1 MSLRPDVSLPWT
13 MPLGTNLDLEP
24 LTSKAAAWR
33 GWSVDWPMLALALGL
48 SLVYLWS
55 VWRVH
60 RCGRP
65 WPWYRTLAFL
75 AGTAALVLITH
86 SFLGTYADTLFWV
99 RATMVSAV
107 FIVVPLL
114 LALGMPVTLAAAAMA
129 PARRRA
135 AAALLRSPTARRLG
149 HPFVGAALF
158 LILPWIYFFSPWFEA
173 TMRQEA
179 VDVASLTLFLVLG
192 FVYYC
197 TRLQLDPVPARYP
210 QLLSMFIGMGEVIA
224 NAALGLALITGGG
237 IIAPDFYAEV
247 GRDWGPSLSLD
258 QKIGGGWYWLVGHIA
273 GVPFIILA
281 FWLARLADAE
291 TAREVDAVLDELHA
305 DEGPLLKPWWESDPR
320 FAHLRTGERPGG
332 TESPPTTAR
341 SSD

>member
-1 MSLRPDVSLPWT
+1 MPVQPDVSLPWAVQ
-13 MPLGTNLDLEP
+13 LGTNLEP
-24 LTSKAAAWR
+24 LTSKAAAGR
-33 GWSVDWPMLALALGL
+33 GWSLDGPVLAVALGL
-48 SLVYLWS
+48 SLVYLWG

-60 RCGRP
+60 RRGRR
-65 WPWYRTLAFL
+65 WPWYRTAAFL
-75 AGTAALVLITH
+75 AGTGTLVLITH

-114 LALGMPVTLAAAAMA
+114 LALGMPLTLAAAAM
-129 PARRRA
+129 PSPRRSA

-173 TMRQEA
+173 TMRHEA
-179 VDVASLTLFLVLG
+179 IDVASLTLFLVLG
-192 FVYYC
+192 FVYYW
-197 TRLQLDPVPARYP
+197 TRLQLDPVPTRYP

-237 IIAPDFYAEV
+237 VIAPDFYAEV
-247 GRDWGPSLSLD
+247 ARDWGPSLALD

-273 GVPFIILA
+273 GVPFIIIA

-291 TAREVDAVLDELHA
+291 TAREVDAVLDEQHA
-305 DEGPLLKPWWESDPR
+305 DEGPMLQPWWESDSR

-332 TESPPTTAR
+332 TESAAAKTRR
-341 SSD
+341 SD